1 MDNKQRID
9 ELLATLQPMSDYK
22 DTFVDH
28 CAQSVPR
35 ISTGLL
41 VLDKVL
47 NGGFANELYIMA
59 AETSTGKSAFLMLL
73 AQKIAES
80 GVDVLYFALEMGRD
94 EFVARGISSL
104 SFQHNRDSKNKQLTA
119 ANILYWTYDELLGDF
134 TKLAYSQYEQYS
146 EEYFSKYGSHLHI
159 IESGLDGL
167 TVKDI
172 ANLAAVFKKRK
183 SNSVVVFVDY
193 LQIIKA
199 DPEDRSQSDRK
210 TKMDVVVTTLKTLA
224 SQIGMPVVTVSSI
237 SRANYSGTIGTSAF
251 KESGDTEYTGGV
263 LIGWNW
269 SGVTDQKDK
278 SKQNEEKVLCKKRGY
293 RKMELG
299 ILKYRNSE
307 RDSSV
312 HLKYYPAFNYFEEDK
327 DWKSNSASEE
337 SDEVWV
343 SDEGMDNLFDS
354 KKRKTVIKA

>member
-1 MDNKQRID
+1 MHAR
-9 ELLATLQPMSDYK
+9 LLFCLEQQQHEARRNCGT
-22 DTFVDH
+22 DH
-28 CAQSVPR
+28 TRHIRAHCVHEQEV
-35 ISTGLL
+35 GG
-41 VLDKVL
+41 V
-47 NGGFANELYIMA
+47 GFA
-59 AETSTGKSAFLMLL
+59 AFLLGDTRRHWNSGNTSRADQGVYLAFCNVEHQL

-278 SKQNEEKVLCKKRGY
+278 SKQNEEKVL
-293 RKMELG
+293 
-299 ILKYRNSE
+299 
-307 RDSSV
+307 
-312 HLKYYPAFNYFEEDK
+312 
-327 DWKSNSASEE
+327 
-337 SDEVWV
+337 
-343 SDEGMDNLFDS
+343 
-354 KKRKTVIKA
+354 

>member
-41 VLDKVL
+41 ALDKVL

-59 AETSTGKSAFLMLL
+59 AETSTGKSAFLMSL

-146 EEYFSKYGSHLHI
+146 EEYFSMYGSHLHI

-183 SNSVVVFVDY
+183 GKSVVVFVDY

-278 SKQNEEKVLCKKRGY
+278 SCLLYTSPSPRDRG
-293 RKMELG
+293 
-299 ILKYRNSE
+299 
-307 RDSSV
+307 
-312 HLKYYPAFNYFEEDK
+312 
-327 DWKSNSASEE
+327 
-337 SDEVWV
+337 
-343 SDEGMDNLFDS
+343 
-354 KKRKTVIKA
+354 